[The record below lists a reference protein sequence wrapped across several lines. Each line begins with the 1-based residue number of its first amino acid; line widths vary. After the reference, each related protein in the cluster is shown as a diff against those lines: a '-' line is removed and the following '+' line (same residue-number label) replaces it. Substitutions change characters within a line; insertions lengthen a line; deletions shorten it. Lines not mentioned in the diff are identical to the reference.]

1 MVFLGIDGV
10 GGRRFKVKMI
20 VISAIWIEERAALR
34 TLLSTGQI
42 VANRKLVP
50 AHAAKYCWPVP
61 LGGRPGLNHVIS
73 QGVVA
78 VFARKVETATL
89 HLDRDYIDLRIIVGT
104 SGLRVDI
111 HTVNFGGSGLHA
123 LSGYKRG

>member
-1 MVFLGIDGV
+1 MVLLGVDGV
-10 GGRRFKVKMI
+10 SGCQLKVKMM
-20 VISAIWIEERAALR
+20 VISAIWIEARAALR
-34 TLLSTGQI
+34 ALLSTGQI
-42 VANRKLVP
+42 VANRQLVP
-50 AHAAKYCWPVP
+50 AHAAKYGRPVP
-61 LGGRPGLNHVIS
+61 LGGRPGLNRVIS

-78 VFARKVETATL
+78 VFTRKVETATL
-89 HLDRDYIDLRIIVGT
+89 HLDRDYIDLRIMVGT